1 MRRSRW
7 MRMGILVAAL
17 SIAATACGGGD
28 DDSGG
33 GTGGGPAQ
41 KTDDFVIGVSNTL
54 AGNGWREQ
62 MICSVKAQALASG
75 KVSKV
80 IAISKNGGPTEQ
92 IQDLQNLISQG
103 ANAIIV
109 NPSDREKLNP
119 VIQQATQKN
128 IVVVAVD
135 QAVSEP
141 TAYVATNDQVAY
153 GRLGAEWLAEKLGGK
168 GNVLYMRGI
177 DGVPADS
184 DRDEGFQE
192 VMAKNPD
199 IKVKEVFTGWDFTK
213 GGDIAV
219 QELTSGDYD
228 GIWTSGID
236 YTVVNAFKTVGK
248 DPVPVVGADNNQFIQ
263 QLLDGT
269 PGAAVTNPA
278 VIGGVGNAIALDVLQ
293 GKQVERFQVP
303 AGVPDHLTV
312 MDGPMRTVQHISP
325 GVRCRSNAL
334 VGDVLDMIGEDVLFI
349 TSANSSSHR
358 SHQAEAAHCEMREVR
373 REFGHRRDVV
383 LIGHED
389 EAANRAYYK
398 NHLPCS
404 TSILSFH
411 RDVGENGRPALLLER
426 HGSLD
431 VDYIRAAAARHGFGV
446 AIAPGAH
453 ERVPVRW
460 PGGVQQIAA

>member
-7 MRMGILVAAL
+7 MRIGILLAGL
-17 SIAATACGGGD
+17 SLAATACGGGD
-28 DDSGG
+28 DDTSAGG
-33 GTGGGPAQ
+33 AGGPAK
-41 KTDDFVIGVSNTL
+41 KTDNFVIGVSNTL

-75 KVSKV
+75 KVERV

-103 ANAIIV
+103 ADAIIV

-119 VIQQATQKN
+119 VIQQATQKG

-153 GRLGAEWLAEKLGGK
+153 GRVGAEWLAEKLGGK

-177 DGVPADS
+177 DGVPADA
-184 DRDEGFQE
+184 DRDKGFQE
-192 VMAKNPD
+192 VLAKNPN

-219 QELTSGDYD
+219 QELTSGNYD

-248 DPVPVVGADNNQFIQ
+248 PPVPVVGADNNEFIQ
-263 QLLDGT
+263 QLLEGT

-278 VIGGVGNAIALDVLQ
+278 VIGGVGTALALDVLA
-293 GKQVERFQVP
+293 GKQVERETL
-303 AGVPDHLTV
+303 LTPEV
-312 MDGPMRTVQHISP
+312 WDAEADKAT
-325 GVRCRSNAL
+325 L
-334 VGDVLDMIGEDVLFI
+334 E
-349 TSANSSSHR
+349 ANSFPDRDATFSSAV
-358 SHQAEAAHCEMREVR
+358 SVKPYTTYSNEQLFACK
-373 REFGHRRDVV
+373 G
-383 LIGHED
+383 
-389 EAANRAYYK
+389 
-398 NHLPCS
+398 P
-404 TSILSFH
+404 
-411 RDVGENGRPALLLER
+411 GE
-426 HGSLD
+426 
-431 VDYIRAAAARHGFGV
+431 
-446 AIAPGAH
+446 
-453 ERVPVRW
+453 
-460 PGGVQQIAA
+460 

>member
-1 MRRSRW
+1 VRL
-7 MRMGILVAAL
+7 GVLAAAL
-17 SIAATACGGGD
+17 SLAAAACGGGD
-28 DDSGG
+28 DDSGSGG
-33 GTGGGPAQ
+33 GTAASGKSGNY
-41 KTDDFVIGVSNTL
+41 VIGVSNTL

-119 VIQQATQKN
+119 VIEEAAKKK

-135 QAVSEP
+135 QAVTAPS
-141 TAYVATNDQVAY
+141 AYVATNDQVAY
-153 GRLGAEWLAEKLGGK
+153 GRLGGQWLADKLGGK
-168 GNVLYMRGI
+168 GKVLYMRGI

-184 DRDEGFQE
+184 DRDKGFQE
-192 VMAKNPD
+192 VMSKNPG

-248 DPVPVVGADNNQFIQ
+248 KPVPVVGADNNQFIQ

-278 VIGGVGNAIALDVLQ
+278 VIGGVGTAIALDVLA
-293 GKQVERFQVP
+293 GKQVNRETL
-303 AGVPDHLTV
+303 LTPEV
-312 MDGPMRTVQHISP
+312 WDLAKNKST
-325 GVRCRSNAL
+325 L
-334 VGDVLDMIGEDVLFI
+334 E
-349 TSANSSSHR
+349 ANSFPDRDASFS
-358 SHQAEAAHCEMREVR
+358 AAVSVKPYTTYTNDQLFACK
-373 REFGHRRDVV
+373 G
-383 LIGHED
+383 
-389 EAANRAYYK
+389 
-398 NHLPCS
+398 P
-404 TSILSFH
+404 
-411 RDVGENGRPALLLER
+411 GE
-426 HGSLD
+426 
-431 VDYIRAAAARHGFGV
+431 
-446 AIAPGAH
+446 
-453 ERVPVRW
+453 
-460 PGGVQQIAA
+460 

>member
-1 MRRSRW
+1 MRRPRW
-7 MRMGILVAAL
+7 MRVGILVAAMAL
-17 SIAATACGGGD
+17 AVTACGGGD
-28 DDSGG
+28 DDTASGG
-33 GTGGGPAQ
+33 SGAGSGQSGN
-41 KTDDFVIGVSNTL
+41 FVIGVSNTL

-119 VIQQATQKN
+119 VIQQATQKK

-184 DRDEGFQE
+184 DRDKGFQE
-192 VMAKNPD
+192 VMAANPD
-199 IKVKEVFTGWDFTK
+199 IKIKEVFTGWDFTK

-219 QELTSGDYD
+219 QELTSGNYD
-228 GIWTSGID
+228 GVWTSGID

-263 QLLDGT
+263 QLLDGS

-278 VIGGVGNAIALDVLQ
+278 VIGGVGTAIALDVLQ
-293 GKQVERFQVP
+293 GKTVKRETL
-303 AGVPDHLTV
+303 LTPEV
-312 MDGPMRTVQHISP
+312 WDAEQDKAT
-325 GVRCRSNAL
+325 L
-334 VGDVLDMIGEDVLFI
+334 E
-349 TSANSSSHR
+349 ANSFPDRDATFSSAV
-358 SHQAEAAHCEMREVR
+358 SVKPFTTYTNEQLFACK
-373 REFGHRRDVV
+373 G
-383 LIGHED
+383 
-389 EAANRAYYK
+389 
-398 NHLPCS
+398 P
-404 TSILSFH
+404 
-411 RDVGENGRPALLLER
+411 GE
-426 HGSLD
+426 
-431 VDYIRAAAARHGFGV
+431 
-446 AIAPGAH
+446 
-453 ERVPVRW
+453 
-460 PGGVQQIAA
+460 

>member
-7 MRMGILVAAL
+7 TRIGILVAAL
-17 SIAATACGGGD
+17 AIAATACGGGD
-28 DDSGG
+28 DGGSGG
-33 GTGGGPAQ
+33 GTGGGPSQ
-41 KTDDFVIGVSNTL
+41 KTDDFVIGVSNTR

-80 IAISKNGGPTEQ
+80 IAISKNGGPNEQ

-103 ANAIIV
+103 ADAIIV

-119 VIQQATQKN
+119 VIQQATQKK

-153 GRLGAEWLAEKLGGK
+153 GRLGAEWLAKKLGGK

-184 DRDEGFQE
+184 DRDKGFQE
-192 VMAKNPD
+192 VMAKYPD
-199 IKVKEVFTGWDFTK
+199 IKTKEVFTGWDFTK

-219 QELTSGDYD
+219 QELGSGNYD
-228 GIWTSGID
+228 GVWTSGID

-248 DPVPVVGADNNQFIQ
+248 QPIPVVGADNNEFIQ

-278 VIGGVGNAIALDVLQ
+278 VIGGVGTALALDVLS
-293 GKQVERFQVP
+293 GKTIERETL
-303 AGVPDHLTV
+303 LT
-312 MDGPMRTVQHISP
+312 P
-325 GVRCRSNAL
+325 
-334 VGDVLDMIGEDVLFI
+334 
-349 TSANSSSHR
+349 
-358 SHQAEAAHCEMREVR
+358 EVW
-373 REFGHRRDVV
+373 D
-383 LIGHED
+383 
-389 EAANRAYYK
+389 AANNK
-398 NHLPCS
+398 S
-404 TSILSFH
+404 TLEANAFPDREATFSSAVSVKPYTTYTNDQLFACKGP
-411 RDVGENGRPALLLER
+411 GE
-426 HGSLD
+426 
-431 VDYIRAAAARHGFGV
+431 
-446 AIAPGAH
+446 
-453 ERVPVRW
+453 
-460 PGGVQQIAA
+460 

>member
-1 MRRSRW
+1 MLTSGSVVGDEESARLFDAAYDEYARRLARVLTRAREDSMRRSRW
-7 MRMGILVAAL
+7 MRLGILVAAL

-33 GTGGGPAQ
+33 DRGGRR

-103 ANAIIV
+103 ADAIIV

-119 VIQQATQKN
+119 VIKQATDKK

-153 GRLGAEWLAEKLGGK
+153 GRLGAEWLAEELGGK

-177 DGVPADS
+177 DGVPADA
-184 DRDEGFQE
+184 DRDKGFQE
-192 VMAKNPD
+192 VMAQNSD
-199 IKVKEVFTGWDFTK
+199 IKTKEVFTGWDFTK

-219 QELTSGDYD
+219 QELGSGNYD
-228 GIWTSGID
+228 GVWTSGID

-248 DPVPVVGADNNQFIQ
+248 QPVPVVGADNNQFIQ

-269 PGAAVTNPA
+269 PAPPSPTRPSS
-278 VIGGVGNAIALDVLQ
+278 
-293 GKQVERFQVP
+293 
-303 AGVPDHLTV
+303 AG
-312 MDGPMRTVQHISP
+312 S
-325 GVRCRSNAL
+325 
-334 VGDVLDMIGEDVLFI
+334 
-349 TSANSSSHR
+349 
-358 SHQAEAAHCEMREVR
+358 
-373 REFGHRRDVV
+373 
-383 LIGHED
+383 
-389 EAANRAYYK
+389 
-398 NHLPCS
+398 
-404 TSILSFH
+404 
-411 RDVGENGRPALLLER
+411 GRP
-426 HGSLD
+426 SPSTCS
-431 VDYIRAAAARHGFGV
+431 RARPSSAR
-446 AIAPGAH
+446 PC
-453 ERVPVRW
+453 
-460 PGGVQQIAA
+460 

>member
-7 MRMGILVAAL
+7 MRIGILVAGL
-17 SIAATACGGGD
+17 SLAATACGGGD
-28 DDSGG
+28 DGGTSGG
-33 GTGGGPAQ
+33 GTGGGPSK
-41 KTDDFVIGVSNTL
+41 KTDNFVIGVSNTL

-75 KVSKV
+75 KVSRV

-103 ANAIIV
+103 ADAIIV

-119 VIQQATQKN
+119 VIKQATQKG

-153 GRLGAEWLAEKLGGK
+153 GRVGAQWLADKLGGK

-184 DRDEGFQE
+184 DRDKGFKE
-192 VMAKNPD
+192 VMAKYPS
-199 IKVKEVFTGWDFTK
+199 IKTKEVFTGWDFTK

-219 QELTSGDYD
+219 QELTSGNYD

-248 DPVPVVGADNNQFIQ
+248 PPVPVVGADNNEFIQ
-263 QLLDGT
+263 QLLNGT

-278 VIGGVGNAIALDVLQ
+278 VIGGVGTALALDVLA
-293 GKQVERFQVP
+293 GKQVERETL
-303 AGVPDHLTV
+303 LTPEV
-312 MDGPMRTVQHISP
+312 WDA
-325 GVRCRSNAL
+325 N
-334 VGDVLDMIGEDVLFI
+334 EDKATLE
-349 TSANSSSHR
+349 ANSFPDRDATFSSAV
-358 SHQAEAAHCEMREVR
+358 SVKPWTTYSNEQLFACK
-373 REFGHRRDVV
+373 G
-383 LIGHED
+383 
-389 EAANRAYYK
+389 
-398 NHLPCS
+398 P
-404 TSILSFH
+404 
-411 RDVGENGRPALLLER
+411 GE
-426 HGSLD
+426 
-431 VDYIRAAAARHGFGV
+431 
-446 AIAPGAH
+446 
-453 ERVPVRW
+453 
-460 PGGVQQIAA
+460 

>member
-1 MRRSRW
+1 MRRPRW
-7 MRMGILVAAL
+7 MQLGIL
-17 SIAATACGGGD
+17 IAAVSLAVTACGGGN
-28 DDSGG
+28 DDSAGG
-33 GTGGGPAQ
+33 GGGDSG
-41 KTDDFVIGVSNTL
+41 KKYVIGVSNTL

-103 ANAIIV
+103 ADAIIV

-119 VIQQATQKN
+119 VIQQATQKK

-153 GRLGAEWLAEKLGGK
+153 GRQGAQWLADKIGGK

-184 DRDEGFQE
+184 DRDKGFQE
-192 VMAKNPD
+192 VMAKYPD
-199 IKVKEVFTGWDFTK
+199 IKTKEVFTGWDFTK

-219 QELTSGDYD
+219 QELGSGNYD
-228 GIWTSGID
+228 GVWTSGID

-248 DPVPVVGADNNQFIQ
+248 QPVPVVGADNNEFIQ

-278 VIGGVGNAIALDVLQ
+278 VIGGVGTALALDVLS
-293 GKQVERFQVP
+293 GKTVERETL
-303 AGVPDHLTV
+303 LTPEV
-312 MDGPMRTVQHISP
+312 WDAT
-325 GVRCRSNAL
+325 
-334 VGDVLDMIGEDVLFI
+334 EDKSTLE
-349 TSANSSSHR
+349 ANSFPDRDATFSSAV
-358 SHQAEAAHCEMREVR
+358 SVKPYTTYSNDQLFACK
-373 REFGHRRDVV
+373 G
-383 LIGHED
+383 
-389 EAANRAYYK
+389 
-398 NHLPCS
+398 P
-404 TSILSFH
+404 
-411 RDVGENGRPALLLER
+411 GE
-426 HGSLD
+426 
-431 VDYIRAAAARHGFGV
+431 
-446 AIAPGAH
+446 
-453 ERVPVRW
+453 
-460 PGGVQQIAA
+460 

>member
-1 MRRSRW
+1 MRRPRW
-7 MRMGILVAAL
+7 MRVGILVAAM
-17 SIAATACGGGD
+17 AMAVAACGGGD
-28 DDSGG
+28 DDTASGG
-33 GTGGGPAQ
+33 SGAGSGQSGN
-41 KTDDFVIGVSNTL
+41 FVIGVSNTL

-119 VIQQATQKN
+119 VIQQATQKK

-184 DRDEGFQE
+184 DRDKGFQE
-192 VMAKNPD
+192 VMSKNPG

-228 GIWTSGID
+228 GVWTSGID

-263 QLLDGT
+263 QLLDGS

-278 VIGGVGNAIALDVLQ
+278 VIGGVGTALALDVLQ
-293 GKQVERFQVP
+293 GKTVKHETL
-303 AGVPDHLTV
+303 LTPEV
-312 MDGPMRTVQHISP
+312 WD
-325 GVRCRSNAL
+325 AE
-334 VGDVLDMIGEDVLFI
+334 EDKATLE
-349 TSANSSSHR
+349 ANSFPDRDATFSSAV
-358 SHQAEAAHCEMREVR
+358 SVKPYTTYTNEQLFACK
-373 REFGHRRDVV
+373 G
-383 LIGHED
+383 
-389 EAANRAYYK
+389 
-398 NHLPCS
+398 P
-404 TSILSFH
+404 
-411 RDVGENGRPALLLER
+411 GE
-426 HGSLD
+426 
-431 VDYIRAAAARHGFGV
+431 
-446 AIAPGAH
+446 
-453 ERVPVRW
+453 
-460 PGGVQQIAA
+460 

>member
-7 MRMGILVAAL
+7 MQLGILVAAMVL
-17 SIAATACGGGD
+17 GVTACGGGD
-28 DDSGG
+28 DDASEG
-33 GTGGGPAQ
+33 GTGAGQTGN
-41 KTDDFVIGVSNTL
+41 FVIGVSNTL

-103 ANAIIV
+103 ADAIIV

-119 VIQQATQKN
+119 VIQQATQKK

-153 GRLGAEWLAEKLGGK
+153 GRQGAQWLADKIGGK

-184 DRDEGFQE
+184 DRDKGFKE
-192 VMAKNPD
+192 VMAKYPD
-199 IKVKEVFTGWDFTK
+199 IKTKEVFTGWDFTK

-219 QELTSGDYD
+219 QELGSGNYD
-228 GIWTSGID
+228 GVWTSGID

-248 DPVPVVGADNNQFIQ
+248 QPVPVVGADNNEFIQ

-278 VIGGVGNAIALDVLQ
+278 VIGGVGTAIALDVLS
-293 GKQVERFQVP
+293 GKTVERETL
-303 AGVPDHLTV
+303 LTPEV
-312 MDGPMRTVQHISP
+312 WDTT
-325 GVRCRSNAL
+325 
-334 VGDVLDMIGEDVLFI
+334 EDKATLE
-349 TSANSSSHR
+349 ANSFPDRDATFSSAV
-358 SHQAEAAHCEMREVR
+358 SVKPYTTYTNDQLFACK
-373 REFGHRRDVV
+373 G
-383 LIGHED
+383 
-389 EAANRAYYK
+389 
-398 NHLPCS
+398 P
-404 TSILSFH
+404 
-411 RDVGENGRPALLLER
+411 GE
-426 HGSLD
+426 
-431 VDYIRAAAARHGFGV
+431 
-446 AIAPGAH
+446 
-453 ERVPVRW
+453 
-460 PGGVQQIAA
+460 

>member
-7 MRMGILVAAL
+7 MQIGVVVAAL
-17 SIAATACGGGD
+17 SLGSAACGGGD
-28 DDSGG
+28 GEDAPAGGSGSG
-33 GTGGGPAQ
+33 SA
-41 KTDDFVIGVSNTL
+41 KYVVGVSNTL

-119 VIQQATQKN
+119 VIEQATKKG

-135 QAVSEP
+135 QAVSAP

-153 GRLGAEWLAEKLGGK
+153 GREGANWLAKKLGGK

-177 DGVPADS
+177 DGVPADT
-184 DRDEGFQE
+184 DRDTGFKE
-192 VMAKNPD
+192 VMAKYPD
-199 IKVKEVFTGWDFTK
+199 IKLKEVFTGWDFTK

-228 GIWTSGID
+228 GVWTSGID

-248 DPVPVVGADNNQFIQ
+248 QPVPVVGADNNEFIQ
-263 QLLDGT
+263 QLLEGK

-278 VIGGVGNAIALDVLQ
+278 VIGGVGTAIAIDVLD
-293 GKQVERFQVP
+293 GKQVKRETL
-303 AGVPDHLTV
+303 LTPEV
-312 MDGPMRTVQHISP
+312 WDAAADKST
-325 GVRCRSNAL
+325 L
-334 VGDVLDMIGEDVLFI
+334 E
-349 TSANSSSHR
+349 ANSFPDRDASFS
-358 SHQAEAAHCEMREVR
+358 AAVSVKPYTTYTNEQLFACK
-373 REFGHRRDVV
+373 G
-383 LIGHED
+383 
-389 EAANRAYYK
+389 
-398 NHLPCS
+398 P
-404 TSILSFH
+404 
-411 RDVGENGRPALLLER
+411 GE
-426 HGSLD
+426 
-431 VDYIRAAAARHGFGV
+431 
-446 AIAPGAH
+446 
-453 ERVPVRW
+453 
-460 PGGVQQIAA
+460 

>member
-1 MRRSRW
+1 MRRPRW
-7 MRMGILVAAL
+7 MRVGILVAAM
-17 SIAATACGGGD
+17 AMAVAACGGGD
-28 DDSGG
+28 DDTASGG
-33 GTGGGPAQ
+33 SGAGSGQSGN
-41 KTDDFVIGVSNTL
+41 FVIGVSNTL

-62 MICSVKAQALASG
+62 MICAVKAQALASG

-119 VIQQATQKN
+119 VIQQATQKK

-153 GRLGAEWLAEKLGGK
+153 GRLGAEWLADKLGGK

-184 DRDEGFQE
+184 DRDKGFQE
-192 VMAKNPD
+192 VMAANPD
-199 IKVKEVFTGWDFTK
+199 IKIKEVFTGWDFTK

-219 QELTSGDYD
+219 QELTSGNYD
-228 GIWTSGID
+228 GVWTSGID

-263 QLLDGT
+263 QLLDGS

-278 VIGGVGNAIALDVLQ
+278 VIGGVGTAVALDVLQ
-293 GKQVERFQVP
+293 GKTVKRETL
-303 AGVPDHLTV
+303 LTPEV
-312 MDGPMRTVQHISP
+312 WDAEQDKAT
-325 GVRCRSNAL
+325 L
-334 VGDVLDMIGEDVLFI
+334 E
-349 TSANSSSHR
+349 ANSFPDRDATFSSAV
-358 SHQAEAAHCEMREVR
+358 SVKPYTTYTNEQLFACK
-373 REFGHRRDVV
+373 G
-383 LIGHED
+383 
-389 EAANRAYYK
+389 
-398 NHLPCS
+398 P
-404 TSILSFH
+404 
-411 RDVGENGRPALLLER
+411 GE
-426 HGSLD
+426 
-431 VDYIRAAAARHGFGV
+431 
-446 AIAPGAH
+446 
-453 ERVPVRW
+453 
-460 PGGVQQIAA
+460 